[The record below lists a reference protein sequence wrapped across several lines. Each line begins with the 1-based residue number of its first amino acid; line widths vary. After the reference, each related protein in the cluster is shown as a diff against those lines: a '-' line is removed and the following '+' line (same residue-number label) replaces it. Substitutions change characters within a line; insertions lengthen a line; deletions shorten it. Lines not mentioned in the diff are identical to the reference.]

1 MLDKIING
9 FPVKIVGGQRQVR
22 KHKKKRINKKWAK
35 IYGYKYYSPLEN
47 GKTYIMDGTIYMNRW
62 TYEYLLHC
70 MNAVYGKTGELPIY
84 VGRRQI
90 IMIKLN
96 DILSIMEP
104 AQDLRIYVGDS
115 EWIGMT
121 AYAAL
126 QVINDKTQQRNV
138 TNIEICDGSVFI
150 RLEQEQDEINH
161 EKT

>member
-1 MLDKIING
+1 
-9 FPVKIVGGQRQVR
+9 
-22 KHKKKRINKKWAK
+22 
-35 IYGYKYYSPLEN
+35 
-47 GKTYIMDGTIYMNRW
+47 MNRW
-62 TYEYLLHC
+62 TYEYLLQC
-70 MNAVYGKTGELPIY
+70 MYAVYGNGKTGELPIY

-96 DILSIMEP
+96 DILSIMDP
-104 AQDLRIYVGDS
+104 TQYLRIYVGDS
-115 EWIGMT
+115 EWTSMT

-150 RLEQEQDEINH
+150 RLEQEQDGINH